1 MPARACLVS
10 VIDIRGVRHTAEVTA
25 ESLYEAAALGLAA
38 LKRDGWSGQVGPA
51 TRIDIRVQEPVIT
64 HQLTVQQ
71 IDRWLDGATVNPTET
86 LKKQKLRSLLNR

>member
-1 MPARACLVS
+1 MVT

-51 TRIDIRVQEPVIT
+51 TRIDVRVQEPIIT
-64 HQLTVQQ
+64 HQITVQQ
-71 IDRWLDGATVNPTET
+71 IERWLEGATINPSET
-86 LKKQKLRSLLNR
+86 IKKQKLKALLGR